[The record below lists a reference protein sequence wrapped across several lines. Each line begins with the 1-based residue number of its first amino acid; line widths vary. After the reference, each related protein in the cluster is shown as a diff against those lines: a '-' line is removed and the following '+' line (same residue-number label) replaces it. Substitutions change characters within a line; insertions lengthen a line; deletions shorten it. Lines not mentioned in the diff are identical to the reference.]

1 MAASCHI
8 DPAVLHNLTL
18 GVSGS
23 LRKNFFFQRLG
34 SVIFCF
40 FQASINICPRC
51 RLPPHWVMPSCSRR
65 LSQLRALLHPRQ
77 GRHSKAKGQPLA
89 FSKMLNI
96 HVFWVLN
103 IFFLATQVH
112 TYGFF
117 HVRCRI
123 SKIKPFTPTF
133 TCRINTSH
141 LYEWKRYFPFS
152 RKMFWLS
159 VCIHKNSC
167 SQSGHNFL
175 AMNRKSEFE
184 LVFVRNCIFWHCYF
198 GLSDRKVLKNLSPEF
213 PHSWNNCHVLFL
225 RFQRHWCGSALNLS

>member
-40 FQASINICPRC
+40 FQASVNICPRC

-103 IFFLATQVH
+103 IFFLATQLH

-159 VCIHKNSC
+159 VCIHKIVVVKVGITFWQWTENQNLNLC
-167 SQSGHNFL
+167 L
-175 AMNRKSEFE
+175 SETAFSDTVI
-184 LVFVRNCIFWHCYF
+184 LVFLTEKYSKILVLNFPTLEIIVMYYF
-198 GLSDRKVLKNLSPEF
+198 
-213 PHSWNNCHVLFL
+213 
-225 RFQRHWCGSALNLS
+225 